1 MNDLEKNNMS
11 TTNTHIQTFKI
22 KKKKLINYV
31 FDKNIKKNEKV
42 KFSI

>member
-22 KKKKLINYV
+22 KKINKLRI
-31 FDKNIKKNEKV
+31 
-42 KFSI
+42 